1 MSVHKARYFRGRS
14 SQSECPMLGSEG
26 AEPQEGHSLP
36 QGPPV
41 HVVQQGPQL
50 HQSCTGCVH

>member
-1 MSVHKARYFRGRS
+1 MSAHKARYFRGRS
-14 SQSECPMLGSEG
+14 SRSECPMLGSEG
-26 AEPQEGHSLP
+26 AEPQEGHSL
-36 QGPPV
+36 PPV